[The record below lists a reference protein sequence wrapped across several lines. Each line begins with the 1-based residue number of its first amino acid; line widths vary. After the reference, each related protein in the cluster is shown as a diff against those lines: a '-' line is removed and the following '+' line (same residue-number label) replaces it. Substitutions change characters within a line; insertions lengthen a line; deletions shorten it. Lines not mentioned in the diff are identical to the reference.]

1 MTRESGTPGRKTRA
15 RVVWR
20 WCRWTRLPL
29 TPAILVVA
37 GLTVV
42 IDVGTAWA
50 DIGFGHL
57 GRVSVSPAIPLG
69 LLLAVMV
76 GLRRLGL
83 DRANLMAWREFLV
96 VSGTALVFGLIQYS
110 TNLGGTNEAFGLAVA
125 ALGEELVYRLAVL
138 ILVGAACAAIAGRN
152 WRNAEDW
159 GVGPGIIAL
168 VAAGLVFT
176 LLPGHVAQMSD
187 GLHALP
193 FACLGVVLGYAVLRT
208 GALLPAAVVH
218 AVLNL
223 ATIAA
228 LQGQVAPL
236 VRGALAA
243 TALVTLVLATVV
255 AGVRLG
261 ILVPVPVEQRSAHL
275 IHFGTVSQCC
285 ASRCSHDERANGR
298 DETRDPSSC

>member
-1 MTRESGTPGRKTRA
+1 MAGTAGRFALEPPARPASAPGRAVSAKRTRV

-37 GLTVV
+37 ALTVAL
-42 IDVGTAWA
+42 DVGSAWS
-50 DIGFGHL
+50 DVGFGHL

-69 LLLAVMV
+69 LLLAFMV
-76 GLRRLGL
+76 GKKRLGL
-83 DRANLMAWREFLV
+83 DRANLLAWREFLV
-96 VSGTALVFGLIQYS
+96 VSGMALLFGMLQYS
-110 TNLGGTNEAFGLAVA
+110 RNLGGTREAFGLSLA

-159 GVGPGIIAL
+159 GVGPGIVAL
-168 VAAGLVFT
+168 LAAGLVFT

-218 AVLNL
+218 ALLNL

-228 LQGQVAPL
+228 LEGEVSPA
-236 VRGALAA
+236 VRSALAA
-243 TALVTLVLATVV
+243 SALVALILATIV

-261 ILVPVPVEQRSAHL
+261 ILRP
-275 IHFGTVSQCC
+275 FTVGH
-285 ASRCSHDERANGR
+285 AGR
-298 DETRDPSSC
+298 LTPRGEARPKRIE

>member
-37 GLTVV
+37 AFTVV

-50 DIGFGHL
+50 DVGFGHL

-69 LLLAVMV
+69 ILLAVMV

-96 VSGTALVFGLIQYS
+96 VSGAALVYGLVQYS
-110 TNLGGTNEAFGLAVA
+110 MNLGGTDEAFGLAIA

-138 ILVGAACAAIAGRN
+138 ILVGAACAAIVGRN

-168 VAAGLVFT
+168 VSAGVVFT

-187 GLHALP
+187 ALHALP

-208 GALLPAAVVH
+208 GALFPAAVVH
-218 AVLNL
+218 ALLNL

-228 LQGQVAPL
+228 LEGQVTPL
-236 VRGALAA
+236 VRGALATA
-243 TALVTLVLATVV
+243 ALVTLVLATVV

-261 ILVPVPVEQRSAHL
+261 ILVPVEHEAP
-275 IHFGTVSQCC
+275 T
-285 ASRCSHDERANGR
+285 
-298 DETRDPSSC
+298 

>member
-1 MTRESGTPGRKTRA
+1 MAGMAGRFALEPPAGASSPGRVNGVQRLRA

-37 GLTVV
+37 ALTVV
-42 IDVGTAWA
+42 VDVTTAWL

-57 GRVSVSPAIPLG
+57 GRVSVSPAILLG
-69 LLLAVMV
+69 VLLAIMV
-76 GLRRLGL
+76 GTKRLGL
-83 DRANLMAWREFLV
+83 DRANLHAWREFLV
-96 VSGTALVFGLIQYS
+96 VSGTALLFGMLQYS
-110 TNLGGTNEAFGLAVA
+110 RNLGGTREAFGLSLA

-138 ILVGAACAAIAGRN
+138 ILVGATCAAIARRN

-159 GVGPGIIAL
+159 GVGPGIVAL

-176 LLPGHVAQMSD
+176 LLPGHVAQISD

-193 FACLGVVLGYAVLRT
+193 FACLGLVLGYAVLRA

-218 AVLNL
+218 ALLNL

-228 LQGQVAPL
+228 FEGEVSPA
-236 VRGALAA
+236 VRTALAA
-243 TALVTLVLATVV
+243 SALSALVLATIVV
-255 AGVRLG
+255 GVRLG
-261 ILVPVPVEQRSAHL
+261 ILRPFAVEDTPV
-275 IHFGTVSQCC
+275 T
-285 ASRCSHDERANGR
+285 
-298 DETRDPSSC
+298 

>member
-1 MTRESGTPGRKTRA
+1 MDGMVGQLAPETSADAARTRV

-69 LLLAVMV
+69 VLLALMV
-76 GLRRLGL
+76 GKRRLGL
-83 DRANLMAWREFLV
+83 DRANLIAWREFLV
-96 VSGTALVFGLIQYS
+96 VSGTALLFGMLQYS
-110 TNLGGTNEAFGLAVA
+110 MNLGGSREAFGLSLA

-138 ILVGAACAAIAGRN
+138 ILVGATCAALAGRN

-159 GVGPGIIAL
+159 GVGPGIVAL
-168 VAAGLVFT
+168 LAAGLVFT
-176 LLPGHVAQMSD
+176 MLPGHVAQMSD

-193 FACLGVVLGYAVLRT
+193 FACLGVVLGYSVLRT
-208 GALLPAAVVH
+208 GALFPAAVVH
-218 AVLNL
+218 ALLNL

-228 LQGQVAPL
+228 FEGEVSQA
-236 VRGALAA
+236 VRSALAA
-243 TALVTLVLATVV
+243 SALIALLLATIV

-261 ILVPVPVEQRSAHL
+261 ILRPFPVEDA
-275 IHFGTVSQCC
+275 
-285 ASRCSHDERANGR
+285 APA
-298 DETRDPSSC
+298 